1 MRLRSR
7 VRRLSAKDA
16 AAYVEL
22 RRRALETDPRAFASS
37 VEDDLGLSIDYL
49 QETLGDASASA
60 ATVILGLFEPRLV
73 GVLGLVR
80 ERKLKARH
88 KARLWGLYVSPE
100 QRGAGIGQSLLAA
113 AYDLAR
119 GIPGVEQLHVGV
131 STSSDVAIR
140 LYEQFGFS
148 VFGVERRALKIGD
161 HYEDEILMVLDM
173 PDDAA

>member
-1 MRLRSR
+1 MRLRPR
-7 VRRLSAKDA
+7 VRRLTAKDA
-16 AAYVEL
+16 GAYVEL

-37 VEDDLGLSIDYL
+37 VEDDPGLSVSYL
-49 QETLGDASASA
+49 EEALGDGSPGSPG
-60 ATVILGLFEPRLV
+60 VILGLFEPRLV
-73 GVLGLVR
+73 GVLGLAR
-80 ERKLKARH
+80 EREVKARH

-100 QRGAGIGQSLLAA
+100 RRGAGIGQALLAG

-119 GIPGVEQLHVGV
+119 GMPGVEQLHVRV

>member
-1 MRLRSR
+1 VRLRFR
-7 VRRLSAKDA
+7 VRRLAAQDA
-16 AAYVEL
+16 GVYAEL

-37 VEDDLGLSIDYL
+37 VEDDLGLSIEYL
-49 QETLGDASASA
+49 KETLGDASTSA
-60 ATVILGLFEPRLV
+60 PTVILGFFEPRLV

-80 ERKLKARH
+80 EHKLKARH

-100 QRGAGIGQSLLAA
+100 HRRGGIGQSLLAA

-131 STSSDVAIR
+131 SASSDAAIR